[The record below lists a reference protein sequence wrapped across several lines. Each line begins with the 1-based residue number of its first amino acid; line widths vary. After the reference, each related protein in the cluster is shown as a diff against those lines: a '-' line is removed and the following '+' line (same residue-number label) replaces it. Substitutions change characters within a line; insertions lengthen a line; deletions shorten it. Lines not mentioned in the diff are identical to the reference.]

1 MIIISTRFEYV
12 KMLNPKKIETLH
24 TIFKKKDGTK
34 RRPFNLELYKFNL
47 VNRSHLLIYGEPK
60 NTPFSSVS
68 TLDKIKM
75 GEITLKYLKE
85 NNLTPPF

>member
-1 MIIISTRFEYV
+1 MVSKNYYKSMTNFLYQE
-12 KMLNPKKIETLH
+12 LAWGP
-24 TIFKKKDGTK
+24 IFKKKDGSK

-47 VNRSHLLIYGEPK
+47 VNRSYLLIYGEPK

-68 TLDKIKM
+68 TLDKMKM

-85 NNLTPPF
+85 NNLT